1 MQTELFGDFS
11 KIPDQKN
18 RQNIIS
24 TPKSESD
31 GHQKIEND
39 KIGVKGI
46 RNQVSTCTKP
56 NLRSVAAQN
65 SKDHK
70 LYCFFAL

>member
-1 MQTELFGDFS
+1 MQTDLFGDFS
-11 KIPDQKN
+11 KIPDRKIH
-18 RQNIIS
+18 QNIIS

-46 RNQVSTCTKP
+46 RN
-56 NLRSVAAQN
+56 
-65 SKDHK
+65 
-70 LYCFFAL
+70 